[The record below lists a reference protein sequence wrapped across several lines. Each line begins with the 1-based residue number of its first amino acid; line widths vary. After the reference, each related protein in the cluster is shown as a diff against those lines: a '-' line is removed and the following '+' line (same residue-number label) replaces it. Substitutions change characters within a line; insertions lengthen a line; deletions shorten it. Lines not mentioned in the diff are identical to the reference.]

1 MRKDGYVVVQPWMVT
16 DYNLNGNKL
25 LIYALIWGF
34 SQDDQSCFYGSVSY
48 IVEYFRLS
56 KRAVLNLLAELEK
69 DGLVRKWTEPVNGR
83 PTNRYA
89 ALRPAVDALRPAADP
104 AAEDGCK
111 KCTSAENAPV
121 QNVHSDRCRKCT
133 STGAECAPK
142 KEIEKANN
150 NKPRAGAR
158 AEPSTVE
165 TPADVFVEFA
175 QGEPCGGHILL
186 ESLRDF
192 DQHRRELSKKD
203 KKKLWTATAAR
214 KICKSLIRLT
224 REAGVQDRTGYMI
237 AMLDQS
243 VENGWTGVFAVKDF
257 VDKAPAV
264 HIAQPAPDKPRKIT
278 KEMTLADLLGGVGA

>member
-48 IVEYFRLS
+48 IVEYFQLS

-69 DGLVRKWTEPVNGR
+69 DGLIRKWSEPVNGR

-89 ALRPAVDALRPAADP
+89 ALRPAACVSASDGCKKCTGEENAPVQNVNS
-104 AAEDGCK
+104 DGCK
-111 KCTSAENAPV
+111 KCTS
-121 QNVHSDRCRKCT
+121 
-133 STGAECAPK
+133 TGAESAPK
-142 KEIEKANN
+142 KEKEKANN

-158 AEPSTVE
+158 EEPDSLTVAE
-165 TPADVFVEFA
+165 VFDEFSR
-175 QGEPCGGHILL
+175 GGPGGLYDAL
-186 ESLRDF
+186 MDF
-192 DQHRRELSKKD
+192 DQHRRELAKKD
-203 KKKLWTATAAR
+203 KKKLWTPLVAK
-214 KICKSLIRLT
+214 KICKSIKRLVD
-224 REAGVQDRTGYMI
+224 EAGVKDRAGYAI
-237 AMLDQS
+237 AMLNQS

-257 VDKAPAV
+257 VDKTPAAV

-278 KEMTLADLLGGVGA
+278 KDTTLADLLGGVGA

>member
-1 MRKDGYVVVQPWMVT
+1 MRKDGYVVMQPWMVQ

-34 SQDDQSCFYGSVSY
+34 SQDEQSCFYGSVSY
-48 IVEYFRLS
+48 IMDYFRLS

-69 DGLVRKWTEPVNGR
+69 DGLIRKWTEPVNGR

-158 AEPSTVE
+158 AEPDGLTV
-165 TPADVFVEFA
+165 ADVFAEFSR
-175 QGEPCGGHILL
+175 GGPGGLYEAL
-186 ESLRDF
+186 MDF
-192 DQHRRELSKKD
+192 DQHRRELARKD
-203 KKKLWTATAAR
+203 KKKLWTPLVAK
-214 KICKSLIRLT
+214 KICRSIKRLAD
-224 REAGVQDRTGYMI
+224 EAGVQDRTGYAI
-237 AMLDQS
+237 AMLNQS
-243 VENGWTGVFAVKDF
+243 IENGWTGVFAVKDF

-264 HIAQPAPDKPRKIT
+264 HTAQPAPDKPRKIT
-278 KEMTLADLLGGVGA
+278 RDMTLADLLGGAGA